1 MRIRIEAPSS
11 PFPVEKL
18 NTGVARLREAGHVVD
33 DAPALR
39 ALEHGRHAYL
49 TTDDEERRR
58 SLREAISSDVDVV
71 WLARGGYGLTRIVSR
86 LDVPSKSPLVIGFSD
101 ATALFAAQPELRAV
115 HGPLAT
121 TIGFEPQW
129 TFDHALAV
137 LERRAKGAAFDVH
150 VDDNP
155 RHGDVDVEG
164 PLFAANLCVLAA
176 VCGTP
181 AMPSLEGS
189 ILVLEEVGERPY
201 RIDRMLTQLK
211 EAGAFADVRAVIA
224 GHLTGCAEP
233 AAGSGAA
240 SGKRDPAPAPLDVF
254 RERIRSTGV
263 PFAHSLAVGHEA
275 PNIALPIGARA
286 RLAGGKLT
294 LLEDVRR

>member
-18 NTGVARLREAGHVVD
+18 NAGVARLREAGHVVD

-39 ALEHGRHAYL
+39 ALELGRHAYL

-58 SLREAISSDVDVV
+58 SLQEAIASDVDVI

-86 LDVPSKSPLVIGFSD
+86 LDVPARSPLVIGFSD
-101 ATALFAAQPELRAV
+101 ATALFAAQPELRCV

-121 TIGFEPQW
+121 TIAAEPQPM
-129 TFDHALAV
+129 FDHTIAV
-137 LERRAKGAAFDVH
+137 LERRAQGASFDVTI
-150 VDDNP
+150 DGRNADL
-155 RHGDVDVEG
+155 DVEG
-164 PLFAANLCVLAA
+164 PLFAANLCVLSAL
-176 VCGTP
+176 CGTP
-181 AMPSLEGS
+181 AMPSLEGVL
-189 ILVLEEVGERPY
+189 LVLEEVGERPY

-224 GHLTGCAEP
+224 GHLTNCAEP
-233 AAGSGAA
+233 PSNGA
-240 SGKRDPAPAPLDVF
+240 GKRDAAPAPLEVF
-254 RERIRSTGV
+254 RERVRSTGV
-263 PFAHSLAVGHEA
+263 PFAHGIAVGHEA
-275 PNIALPIGARA
+275 PNIALPLGARA

-294 LLEDVRR
+294 LLEDIRR

>member
-18 NTGVARLREAGHVVD
+18 NAGVARLREAGHVVD
-33 DAPALR
+33 DAPAMR
-39 ALEHGRHAYL
+39 ALEQGRHAYL

-58 SLREAISSDVDVV
+58 SLQEAITSDVDVV

-86 LDVPSKSPLVIGFSD
+86 LDVPPRAPLVIGFSD
-101 ATALFAAQPELRAV
+101 ATALFAAQPELRSV

-121 TIGFEPQW
+121 TIGAEPQW
-129 TFDHALAV
+129 TFDHTLAV
-137 LERRAKGAAFDVH
+137 LERRAKGASFDV
-150 VDDNP
+150 VDDANL
-155 RHGDVDVEG
+155 DVEG
-164 PLFAANLCVLAA
+164 PLFVANLCVLSAL
-176 VCGTP
+176 CGTP
-181 AMPSLEGS
+181 AMPSLEGV

-233 AAGSGAA
+233 ASPTA
-240 SGKRDPAPAPLDVF
+240 SGKRDAAPAPLDVF
-254 RERIRSTGV
+254 RERVRSTGV
-263 PFAHSLAVGHEA
+263 PFAHGLAVGHEA